1 MIIPGFLYYFCNI
14 NPVKMSTHSI
24 IPASMERSEHERWP
38 VSKWSKFISLT
49 LFSEASI
56 LFLLSFLLFFVKR
69 TYDTDPRLISGAFS
83 GTIQLTYFIVINI
96 FALILALQGYYLF
109 YFKDEAADSSDNLR
123 KFFKVAGVSIIP
135 LFITVVTVFLS
146 LFL

>member
-1 MIIPGFLYYFCNI
+1 
-14 NPVKMSTHSI
+14 MSTHSI
-24 IPASMERSEHERWP
+24 VSGILGQSAHERWP
-38 VSKWSKFISLT
+38 VSKWSKFISIT
-49 LFSEASI
+49 LFSQAVV
-56 LFLLSFLLFFVKR
+56 LFIISFLLFFVKR
-69 TYDTDPRLISGAFS
+69 TNDIDPRLISGAFS

-109 YFKDEAADSSDNLR
+109 YYKDEAVDSSDNLR
-123 KFFKVAGVSIIP
+123 RFFKVAGVSIIP